1 MEPILKPSLPQ
12 VQCLFDVSVWKQFY
26 QNTAYTQE
34 QPFLFPK
41 VNNLEPKTQTEW
53 VWDKVQ
59 KINTQL
65 ESIPRPSVPKY
76 NACLMNKYY
85 QSTACMQQHSLPLS
99 KVNDLEPPL
108 SGFEMKYKKIHMY
121 DVCIMS
127 KYNFCMWYDGPSPS
141 LKVK

>member
-1 MEPILKPSLPQ
+1 M
-12 VQCLFDVSVWKQFY
+12 
-26 QNTAYTQE
+26 QE

-59 KINTQL
+59 KISTQL

-85 QSTACMQQHSLPLS
+85 QSTACMQQHPLPLS

-108 SGFEMKYKKIHMY
+108 SGFEMKYKKIHMN

-127 KYNFCMWYDGPSPS
+127 KYNFCMWYDGPSLS